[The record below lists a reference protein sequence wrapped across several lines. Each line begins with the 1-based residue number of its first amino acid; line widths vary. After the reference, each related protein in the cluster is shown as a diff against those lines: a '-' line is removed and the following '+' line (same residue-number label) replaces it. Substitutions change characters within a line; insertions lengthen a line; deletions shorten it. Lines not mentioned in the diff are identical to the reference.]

1 MGKGI
6 EHAKNNS
13 RGRFGRSVSLGK
25 KNISKKE
32 ADVVKK
38 TKSFQKIQRQV
49 DRDQKKK
56 EDFELRQLQ
65 KNKKNGLAQ
74 RRIEA

>member
-6 EHAKNNS
+6 EHAKSNS
-13 RGRFGRSVSLGK
+13 RGRVGRNVSLGK

-38 TKSFQKIQRQV
+38 TKKFQKLQRQV
-49 DRDQKKK
+49 DRD
-56 EDFELRQLQ
+56 
-65 KNKKNGLAQ
+65 
-74 RRIEA
+74 

>member
-6 EHAKNNS
+6 EHSKS
-13 RGRFGRSVSLGK
+13 KFRGRFGKPVSLGK

-38 TKSFQKIQRQV
+38 TKKFQKLQR
-49 DRDQKKK
+49 
-56 EDFELRQLQ
+56 
-65 KNKKNGLAQ
+65 
-74 RRIEA
+74 

>member
-6 EHAKNNS
+6 EHAKSNS
-13 RGRFGRSVSLGK
+13 RGRFGRSASLGK

-38 TKSFQKIQRQV
+38 TKRFQNITSDTKHSS
-49 DRDQKKK
+49 DQ
-56 EDFELRQLQ
+56 
-65 KNKKNGLAQ
+65 
-74 RRIEA
+74 

>member
-6 EHAKNNS
+6 EHAKSNS
-13 RGRFGRSVSLGK
+13 RGRFGRSASLGK

-38 TKSFQKIQRQV
+38 TKKFQKLQRQV
-49 DRDQKKK
+49 DRD
-56 EDFELRQLQ
+56 
-65 KNKKNGLAQ
+65 
-74 RRIEA
+74 